1 MQRLDMSEYMEKHS
15 VARLIGAPP
24 GYVGYEE
31 GGALTE
37 AVRRRPYQVELFD
50 EVEKAHPDV
59 FNVLLQV
66 LDDGRLTDGQGRTVD
81 FRNTLIF
88 LTSNLGSDVLANQP
102 EGESVDAVREQVMD
116 VVRGAFRPEF
126 LNRLDEVLLFHRL
139 TRDHMT
145 NIVDIQLDRLRAML
159 ADRKITMD
167 LDEAALTWL
176 GGKGYDPVYGARPL
190 KRVIQRSLQ
199 NTLATMLLEGRIEDG
214 ETVKV
219 DVVDGGL
226 VINDAVARQI
236 AAE

>member
-1 MQRLDMSEYMEKHS
+1 M
-15 VARLIGAPP
+15 
-24 GYVGYEE
+24 
-31 GGALTE
+31 
-37 AVRRRPYQVELFD
+37 LFD

-66 LDDGRLTDGQGRTVD
+66 LDDGRLTDGQGRTLD

-176 GGKGYDPVYGARPL
+176 GDKGYDPVYGARPL